1 MIRGAPHV
9 EVLELLVG
17 RRIED
22 ADRSFPISD
31 IDALRDG
38 VIAELVGIIGK
49 LQVSTT

>member
-1 MIRGAPHV
+1 MRPHF
-9 EVLELLVG
+9 EILDFLVG

-22 ADRSFPISD
+22 ADRSFPIAD